1 VRIQSYANEISVIT
15 KKNTKKNMDK
25 TRKELVKAVKAVKE
39 NNKGKIN
46 ELLYLYD
53 EYLLEFESL

>member
-1 VRIQSYANEISVIT
+1 MRIQSYANEISVIT

-25 TRKELVKAVKAVKE
+25 TRKELVKAVKE

>member
-1 VRIQSYANEISVIT
+1 
-15 KKNTKKNMDK
+15 MDK

>member
-1 VRIQSYANEISVIT
+1 
-15 KKNTKKNMDK
+15 MDK
-25 TRKELVKAVKAVKE
+25 TRKELVKAVKE

-53 EYLLEFESL
+53 KYLLEFESLQLTNRS

>member
-1 VRIQSYANEISVIT
+1 
-15 KKNTKKNMDK
+15 MDK
-25 TRKELVKAVKAVKE
+25 TRKELVKAVKAVKAVKE